1 MIRCL
6 LSQKDNG
13 QIFLNHRTR
22 GFVKAEQLE
31 VSASKFTDNL
41 GAEEVFMF
49 TSLFYVAAVI
59 LDIFALSDV
68 LRSSRDTATK
78 VVLMALILLIPFVG
92 AGLYLFAFRDKG
104 YS

>member
-31 VSASKFTDNL
+31 VRASKLTDNL

-78 VVLMALILLIPFVG
+78 VVLMALVLLIPFVG

>member
-1 MIRCL
+1 MLGNLR
-6 LSQKDNG
+6 SGPQ
-13 QIFLNHRTR
+13 
-22 GFVKAEQLE
+22 
-31 VSASKFTDNL
+31 KFTDDL
-41 GAEEVFMF
+41 GEEERDMF
-49 TSLFYVAAVI
+49 SSIFYVAAII

-68 LRSSRDTATK
+68 MRSSRDTATK